1 MTCMGMYFKVKNKIN
16 EIEKLTDEKFE
27 EMLPMEEEKLSKVI
41 LINNVVCI
49 VSKALYS
56 LLIFYNETAKEMII
70 AKGNSDSF
78 YDVVALMIIFLHYVF
93 FMTINVFVVGLE
105 KKIDPEK

>member
-1 MTCMGMYFKVKNKIN
+1 MGMYFKVKNKIN

-70 AKGNSDSF
+70 TKGNSDSF
-78 YDVVALMIIFLHYVF
+78 YDVVALMIIFLQYVF
-93 FMTINVFVVGLE
+93 FMTINVLVVGLE
-105 KKIDPEK
+105 KKKDPEK